1 MLRRLGPAQR
11 TARPGGPHMPP
22 LVFCE
27 TVELAVEVA
36 ALASAIGLAVATE
49 LSADPLDAAAHRQRQ
64 VDATGQAAGSAFG
77 VLALELPSAE
87 RAVSALHV
95 CSEPRRLVVAAIG
108 DGDGTMRGLLSDL
121 GFVAVRDVA
130 PLIAALALLQS
141 HSGERAFRASTRKLS
156 SLDKLRLAQSLVAS
170 DKAAGRLYS
179 IGAEGVAFQGGNDE
193 QGARLGSPDAT
204 RAALDALRESEASAD
219 AALPYLA
226 PSALAASRDILFGP
240 PRLLSDPASK
250 SALAPFGLP
259 MPQEELCASASRAA
273 IEATRIGF
281 PVRIS
286 LASPDMRVWDYPDLS
301 VDGVDNAAR
310 VRDVYRQLTVNAEA
324 RGKTARVLGV
334 TVTATTLASALLRV
348 TARPLPEGH
357 VLLRIGFCDPHGA
370 VSKDAI
376 TTVLPLPESK
386 LLRALKR
393 LAGRDLL
400 FAEHGERASAASALT
415 ALCLRVASFVDAFRL
430 EVSRVELHPVALLV
444 GGGAEVREAA
454 VQVTDA
460 FVRELAG

>member
-1 MLRRLGPAQR
+1 
-11 TARPGGPHMPP
+11 MPP

-36 ALASAIGLAVATE
+36 ALASAIGLPVTTE

-64 VDATGQAAGSAFG
+64 VDPTGHAPSATFG

-95 CSEPRRLVVAAIG
+95 CSEPHRLIIAAIG
-108 DGDGTMRGLLSDL
+108 DADGTTRGLLSDL

-141 HSGERAFRASTRKLS
+141 HSGERAFRANTRKLS
-156 SLDKLRLAQSLVAS
+156 TLDKLRLAQSLVAA
-170 DKAAGRLYS
+170 DKAVGRLYS
-179 IGAEGVAFQGGNDE
+179 MGTEGVAFQGGADE
-193 QGARLGSPDAT
+193 KAARLGSPDAA
-204 RAALDALRESEASAD
+204 RAALEALRESEPSVD

-226 PSALAASRDILFGP
+226 PTSLAASRDILFGP

-250 SALAPFGLP
+250 SALAPFDLP

-310 VRDVYRQLTVNAEA
+310 VRDVYRQLTLNAEA

-370 VSKDAI
+370 VSKDVI

-400 FAEHGERASAASALT
+400 FAGPGQRAPGASALT
-415 ALCLRVASFVDAFRL
+415 ALCLRVASFVDAFRS
-430 EVSRVELHPVALLV
+430 EIARVELHPVALLV

-454 VQVTDA
+454 VQVTDS

>member
-1 MLRRLGPAQR
+1 
-11 TARPGGPHMPP
+11 MPP

-36 ALASAIGLAVATE
+36 ALASAIGLPVRTE

-64 VDATGQAAGSAFG
+64 VSPTDRAEAAFG

-95 CSEPRRLVVAAIG
+95 CSEPHRLIIAAIA
-108 DGDGTMRGLLSDL
+108 DGDGTTRGLLSDL

-141 HSGERAFRASTRKLS
+141 QSGERAFRASTRKLNT
-156 SLDKLRLAQSLVAS
+156 LDKLRLAQSLVAA

-179 IGAEGVAFQGGNDE
+179 MGAEGVAFQGGSDE
-193 QGARLGSPDAT
+193 KAARLGSPDAA
-204 RAALDALRESEASAD
+204 RAALEALRESEASAD
-219 AALPYLA
+219 VALPYLS
-226 PSALAASRDILFGP
+226 PSSLAESRDILFGP

-250 SALAPFGLP
+250 SALAPFDLP
-259 MPQEELCASASRAA
+259 VPQEELCASASRAA

-286 LASPDMRVWDYPDLS
+286 LASPDLRVWDYPDLS

-310 VRDVYRQLTVNAEA
+310 VRDVYRQLTLNAEA
-324 RGKTARVLGV
+324 RGTARVLGV

-370 VSKDAI
+370 VSKDVI

-386 LLRALKR
+386 LLRALQR

-400 FAEHGERASAASALT
+400 FADQGPRASGASALT
-415 ALCLRVASFVDAFRL
+415 ALCLRVASFVDAFRG
-430 EVSRVELHPVALLV
+430 EVARVELHPVALLV

-454 VQVTDA
+454 VQVTDS